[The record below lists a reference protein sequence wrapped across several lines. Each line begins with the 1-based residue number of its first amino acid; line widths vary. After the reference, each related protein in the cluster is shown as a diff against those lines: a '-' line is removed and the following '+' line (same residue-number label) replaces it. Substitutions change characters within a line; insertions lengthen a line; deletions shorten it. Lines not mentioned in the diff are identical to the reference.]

1 MTTTLEK
8 KTKRPS
14 WMTPYGEE
22 GLGDVFFD
30 RLWPEWRRDMGEEW
44 TPTVDLFENEGDY
57 HLKAEIPGFSK
68 EEISVSL
75 SDGTVTLTGNKESS
89 HEEKT
94 DVYHLKE
101 MKSGSF
107 TRSFELPGEIDED
120 KIDATYKDGLLTV
133 IMPKKEGSKAKRI
146 EVH

>member
-1 MTTTLEK
+1 
-8 KTKRPS
+8 
-14 WMTPYGEE
+14 MTPFGEE

-44 TPTVDLFENEGDY
+44 SPTVDLSEKEGAY
-57 HLKAEIPGFSK
+57 HLKAEIPGINK
-68 EEISVSL
+68 DDISLTL
-75 SDGTVTLTGNKESS
+75 SEGVITLTGKKESS

-94 DVYHLKE
+94 DVYHVKE

-107 TRSFELPGEIDED
+107 TRSFRLPEEIDEE
-120 KIDATYKDGLLTV
+120 KIEATYKDGVLNV
-133 IMPKKEGSKAKRI
+133 VMPKKEGSSKSKKI